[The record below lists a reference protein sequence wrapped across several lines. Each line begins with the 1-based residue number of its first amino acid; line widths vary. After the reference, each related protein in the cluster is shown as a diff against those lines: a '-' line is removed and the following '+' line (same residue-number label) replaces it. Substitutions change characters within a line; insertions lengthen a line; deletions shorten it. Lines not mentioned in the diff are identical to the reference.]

1 MYDAIVIG
9 GGPAGATAGSRLA
22 QKQRRVLVL
31 EKERMPRFHIGES
44 LLPCS
49 MPMFEELGVSEALAA
64 RFLPKHG
71 AEFVTADGVLTRRY
85 AFADGLLA
93 GPGSAYQVDRAEFDQ
108 LMLENATRLGAEV
121 RQGCEAR
128 SFDIGKDGIVR
139 IVARSSD
146 GAESQVEGRV
156 LVDATGQR
164 SWLASRM
171 GHKVMDARLKN
182 FAVFSHYEGA
192 ERGSDDRAGD
202 ITIVLVDEGW
212 WWVIPL
218 QHGKTSVGLVA
229 PSRVLRG
236 RKPDQSYFDE
246 RIAETPYLQQRLA
259 QARRVAPVR
268 TASDY
273 SYVATRA
280 SGDHYLLVGDAAAFI
295 DPVFSTGV
303 HLGMASAFRAAE
315 AVDRALTKQRFDQ
328 GMFAEYERYVTRS
341 VSAYREFVRGFYN
354 PEFAEVMMHPSDK
367 FQLRQ
372 AVTSLLAGH
381 GLEKWALSWRIALF
395 RAITL
400 ANRRLPL
407 TPRLASRRALAA
419 SV

>member
-1 MYDAIVIG
+1 
-9 GGPAGATAGSRLA
+9 
-22 QKQRRVLVL
+22 
-31 EKERMPRFHIGES
+31 
-44 LLPCS
+44 
-49 MPMFEELGVSEALAA
+49 MPMFEELGVAEALAA

-71 AEFVTADGVLTRRY
+71 AEFVTADGTLSRRY
-85 AFADGLLA
+85 AFADGLLP
-93 GPGSAYQVDRAEFDQ
+93 GPGSAYQVERAEFDE
-108 LMLENATRLGAEV
+108 LMLQNAARLGAEV

-128 SFDIGKDGIVR
+128 AFDIGEDGVVR
-139 IVARSSD
+139 VTTRSDD
-146 GAESQVEGRV
+146 GAEDQVEGRV
-156 LVDATGQR
+156 LIDATGQR
-164 SWLASRM
+164 SWLASRK
-171 GHKVMDARLKN
+171 GQKVMDPRLKN

-192 ERGSDDRAGD
+192 ERATDARAGD

-218 QHGKTSVGLVA
+218 RDGKTSVGLVA

-236 RKPDQSYFDE
+236 RKPDQSYFEE
-246 RIAETPYLQQRLA
+246 RIANTPYLQRRLA
-259 QARRVAPVR
+259 AARRIAPVR

-273 SYVATRA
+273 SYVTTRA
-280 SGDHYLLVGDAAAFI
+280 SGDHFVLVGDAAAFI

-303 HLGMASAFRAAE
+303 HLGMASAFRAAD
-315 AVDRALTKQRFDQ
+315 AVDEALTKQRFDQ
-328 GMFAEYERYVTRS
+328 AVFADYERYVARS

-419 SV
+419 SA